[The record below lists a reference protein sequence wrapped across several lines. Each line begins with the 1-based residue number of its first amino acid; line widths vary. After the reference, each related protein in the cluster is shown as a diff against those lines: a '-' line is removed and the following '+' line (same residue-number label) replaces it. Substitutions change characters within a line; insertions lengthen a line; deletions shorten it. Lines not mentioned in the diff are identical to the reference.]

1 MMALVSAIWD
11 EGMTASKS
19 SLTPRSLCLRNPS
32 KAEGMVLPFTTV
44 MNKKHKRGDI
54 TWSDYFVGTFVPTI
68 APSLTNSKYAFEE
81 ITFGRHFD
89 ILN

>member
-19 SLTPRSLCLRNPS
+19 FLTPRFPPLKNPS
-32 KAEGMVLPFTTV
+32 KAGGVVLLFTTV
-44 MNKKHKRGDI
+44 MNKEHKKGDV
-54 TWSDYFVGTFVPTI
+54 TWSNYFVGTVVPTFVL
-68 APSLTNSKYAFEE
+68 SLTNPKYDFGE
-81 ITFGRHFD
+81 ITFGRYFD